1 MSCVEDVPYE
11 KQAEREVMLFQL
23 WVMGCHLL
31 VALNLRCTL
40 FVLKQKKRV
49 FREVCTWQSGKLA
62 TTVFLPASKAP
73 TGDEDTDMQGSLEVL
88 DPQGDEKLLNPAR
101 VA

>member
-1 MSCVEDVPYE
+1 MSYVEDVPYE

-23 WVMGCHLL
+23 WVTGCHLL
-31 VALNLRCTL
+31 VALNLRCAL
-40 FVLKQKKRV
+40 FVLKQKKKTV

-73 TGDEDTDMQGSLEVL
+73 AGD
-88 DPQGDEKLLNPAR
+88 
-101 VA
+101 